1 MKKVTGK
8 KKASRLAPADLD
20 TLIEEILVD
29 AYGGQEQLWAFRQA
43 FEDNI
48 ALPAEG
54 SVVGEPVSVIAFDY
68 DGNER
73 RGLTAKCRGADG
85 GKHIVAA
92 ADVMMPPDSVTSRY
106 VAAYRKWM
114 GLAPYPPAARSK
126 SGKGRPTGERTA
138 LDATKPVELVVLS
151 VKRKAARCRQED

>member
-1 MKKVTGK
+1 MKKISREK
-8 KKASRLAPADLD
+8 KTPQMARAALD
-20 TLIEEILVD
+20 ELIEEVTLD
-29 AYGGQEQLWAFRQA
+29 AYGEQEQLCAFQQA

-54 SVVGEPVSVIAFDY
+54 SVAGGPVEVLAFDY

-85 GKHIVAA
+85 RKYVVAA
-92 ADVMMPPDSVTSRY
+92 ADVMMAPGSEASRY
-106 VAAYRKWM
+106 LAAYRKWM

-126 SGKGRPTGERTA
+126 PGESRATGE
-138 LDATKPVELVVLS
+138 
-151 VKRKAARCRQED
+151 